1 MDEHL
6 HTSTIKEDVCRNRH
20 GGAETSI
27 IANKKVQKSKDREL
41 IYGYIKM
48 AGRFGHTCDELAIML
63 NRMPNAI
70 SGRLTELRIAG
81 RIIISD
87 ERRLTRTYSRA
98 RVYLTCDSHSLLLG
112 SSINQ
117 SSLLEGS

>member
-1 MDEHL
+1 MDDYQAY
-6 HTSTIKEDVCRNRH
+6 SIKDDVCRNRH

-27 IANKKVQKSKDREL
+27 RANKNVRKSKDREL

-63 NRMPNAI
+63 NRTPNAI

-87 ERRLTRTYSRA
+87 ERRLTRTHSHA
-98 RVYLTCDSHSLLLG
+98 RVYLACDSHSLLL
-112 SSINQ
+112 
-117 SSLLEGS
+117 